1 MKENRISSVKKYYE
15 ELNILRGLI
24 IVWVV
29 IGHSFSSDNTIL
41 GFLNSYA
48 YSFHMSA
55 FFALSGLLFYSKI
68 KKIKTLKDVGNTIW
82 DRFKRLI
89 VPYLFF
95 TFISY
100 VLKYFLES
108 YANNELSNHIFL
120 DTLLGT
126 NNPNGGIWFLH
137 SLFILSVIAVLVYK
151 IPTAAMS
158 IITLILKIT
167 VSILDFSI
175 PIVTSFCEYSVFFFA
190 GIFISK
196 YYDNISCYLRKVCEN
211 VKKKRVLII
220 CSVLSLIISF
230 ALTYYLKL
238 YNENTHK
245 LILFVLTIFNIVV
258 WYFAAYSLSTTQKA
272 KKAPALFGK
281 YGMDIYML
289 GYYVQTAIRVVL
301 GTMLGAPYIV
311 YSLLMCVLGLLLPIP
326 ISKYI
331 VRKIKLAKMLM
342 LGEFTKKDK

>member
-1 MKENRISSVKKYYE
+1 MKENCISGVKKYYE

-41 GFLNSYA
+41 GFLTSYA

-68 KKIKTLKDVGNTIW
+68 KKIKTFKDVGSTIL

-95 TFISY
+95 TFMSY
-100 VLKYFLES
+100 ILKYFLES
-108 YANNELSNHIFL
+108 YAYNKLSNNIVL

-137 SLFILSVIAVLVYK
+137 SLFVFSVVAVLAYK
-151 IPTAAMS
+151 IPTAAML
-158 IITLILKIT
+158 IITLILKI
-167 VSILDFSI
+167 VISISDFSI
-175 PIVTSFCEYSVFFFA
+175 PVVTNFCKYSVFFFV

-196 YYDNISCYLRKVCEN
+196 YYHNISYHLKEVCEN
-211 VKKKRVLII
+211 VKKKRILIFG
-220 CSVLSLIISF
+220 SVFSLIISF

-238 YNENTHK
+238 YNENTHN
-245 LILFVLTIFNIVV
+245 LILFALAIFNILV
-258 WYFAAYSLSTTQKA
+258 WYFIAYSLSVSKKA

-289 GYYVQTAIRVVL
+289 GYYVQIAIRVVL
-301 GTMLGAPYIV
+301 GTMLGVPYIS
-311 YSLLMCVLGLLLPIP
+311 YSLLMCVFGLLLPIP

-331 VRKIKLAKMLM
+331 VRKIKLAKILM

>member
-1 MKENRISSVKKYYE
+1 MKNNCITGEKKYYE

-29 IGHSFSSDNTIL
+29 IGHSFVSENTFF
-41 GFLNSYA
+41 GFLTNYA

-68 KKIKTLKDVGNTIW
+68 KKIKTIKDVGSTIL

-100 VLKYFLES
+100 LLKYFLES
-108 YANNELSNHIFL
+108 YAYNKLSNNIFI
-120 DTLLGT
+120 DVLLGE

-137 SLFILSVIAVLVYK
+137 SLFILSVVAVLAYK
-151 IPTAAMS
+151 IPSAAML
-158 IITLILKIT
+158 IITIILKIT
-167 VSILDFSI
+167 ISILDFSI

-211 VKKKRVLII
+211 VKKKRILIFG
-220 CSVLSLIISF
+220 SVLSLIISF
-230 ALTYYLKL
+230 TLTYYLKL
-238 YNENTHK
+238 YNKNTHN
-245 LILFVLTIFNIVV
+245 LILFILAVFNILV
-258 WYFAAYSLSTTQKA
+258 WYFIAFWLSNTKKA
-272 KKAPALFGK
+272 KKAPELFGK
-281 YGMDIYML
+281 YGMDIYMF
-289 GYYVQTAIRVVL
+289 GYYIQIAIRVVL
-301 GTMLGAPYIV
+301 GTMLGTPYIL
-311 YSLLMCVLGLLLPIP
+311 YSFLMCVLGLSLPIP

-342 LGEFTKKDK
+342 LGEFSKKEK